1 MLELDL
7 DEWYGT
13 RRVSSNH
20 YEVLAYLV
28 LKFVVGAFILLI
40 LDHH

>member
-1 MLELDL
+1 MRSMLIRLLD
-7 DEWYGT
+7 T

-20 YEVLAYLV
+20 YAVLAYLV

-40 LDHH
+40 A